1 MATARYRGRR
11 AATLENDHLRLT
23 VLESGGHIAEVHHKP
38 TGVNPLWT
46 PPWPSIDST
55 SYDRDRHAIYGSG
68 VDASLLAGIMG
79 HSLCLDIFGGPSADE
94 AEAGL
99 PVHGEVSTLRFE
111 LQQVDGDIVMD
122 AQLPLARLQF
132 ERRIHLSRDVPGAVR
147 ITESVENL
155 SGLDHPVGWTQHV
168 TLGPP
173 FLERGRTQFRASAG
187 RSTVFPQAFG
197 SADYLEA
204 GGEFQWPMAPRAGGG
219 TVDMRVLGEAP
230 RSSAYTAHLMEPAG
244 EHAFFLAFSP
254 ASRLAFGYV
263 WRRADFPWLGI
274 WEENGSRDQPPWNG
288 QTLARGMEFG
298 VSPFP
303 ETRREMIER
312 RRLFDVPTFRW
323 IPAARRIDVEYW
335 IVALQADTIPEALR
349 WPSA

>member
-122 AQLPLARLQF
+122 AQLPLA
-132 ERRIHLSRDVPGAVR
+132 PGVNELRVQA
-147 ITESVENL
+147 TWK
-155 SGLDHPVGWTQHV
+155 D
-168 TLGPP
+168 
-173 FLERGRTQFRASAG
+173 G
-187 RSTVFPQAFG
+187 RSESAWRTVH
-197 SADYLEA
+197 YE
-204 GGEFQWPMAPRAGGG
+204 
-219 TVDMRVLGEAP
+219 
-230 RSSAYTAHLMEPAG
+230 
-244 EHAFFLAFSP
+244 
-254 ASRLAFGYV
+254 
-263 WRRADFPWLGI
+263 
-274 WEENGSRDQPPWNG
+274 
-288 QTLARGMEFG
+288 
-298 VSPFP
+298 
-303 ETRREMIER
+303 REGHE
-312 RRLFDVPTFRW
+312 
-323 IPAARRIDVEYW
+323 
-335 IVALQADTIPEALR
+335 
-349 WPSA
+349 